1 MNQRYV
7 VNVEAAVV
15 RDGEFLVARRA
26 ENEDH
31 AAGTL
36 SFVGGTVEGIEE
48 AEDALERTARREVRE
63 EVGVEVGELRYVE
76 SGAFLADGD
85 PCVNVVFLGRHESGT
100 ARPREP
106 EEVAE
111 VFWLTADE
119 VVDHPDAPPW
129 TEASV
134 ERAEQRR
141 ADLGW

>member
-15 RDGEFLVARRA
+15 RDGEFLVGRRA
-26 ENEDH
+26 ESEDH

-36 SFVGGTVEGIEE
+36 PFLGGTVEDVGEV
-48 AEDALERTARREVRE
+48 EDALERAARREVRE
-63 EVGVEVGELRYVE
+63 EAGVEVGALRYVE
-76 SGAFLADGD
+76 SGAFLADGE
-85 PCVNVVFLGRHESGT
+85 PCVNVVFLGRYESGT

-111 VFWLTADE
+111 VFWLAADE

-134 ERAEQRR
+134 ERAERRR